1 MSISRRGLARFLPL
15 VAVSQFCIAAPTV
28 RVLIVDGINNHDWE
42 LGTRLI
48 RGILERPGGF
58 TVEVSTTPPANAP
71 AEAWEK
77 WRPEFSRYDVVINN
91 FNGGHLDNG
100 VRWPAE
106 VERALE
112 AYVRGGGGLVVFHA
126 ANNAFLHWPAYNDM
140 IGLGWRA
147 KTFGRGI
154 AIDDN
159 GKPEFIPQGEG
170 AGPGHPALLDFEI
183 HLTPVQHPITEG
195 LPRVWMHPHEQLT
208 HGQHGPAEGLTILTY
223 AKSPVTG
230 RNEPMDWVREYG
242 KGRVYTTMLG
252 HTWKNEPN
260 PNLAS
265 PEFRRLLAQGI
276 RWAAT
281 GK

>member
-1 MSISRRGLARFLPL
+1 MAFGS
-15 VAVSQFCIAAPTV
+15 VWAAPPI
-28 RVLIVDGINNHDWE
+28 RVLIVDGINNHDWQA
-42 LGTRLI
+42 GTRLM
-48 RGILERPGGF
+48 RDILEKQGGF
-58 TVEVSTTPPANAP
+58 TVDVSTSPAANAAP
-71 AEAWEK
+71 EAWDA
-77 WRPEFSRYDVVINN
+77 WRPKFSRYQVVINN

-154 AIDDN
+154 RIGDD
-159 GKPEFIPQGEG
+159 GKPVFIPQGEG

-183 HLTPVQHPITEG
+183 HLTAAKHPITDG
-195 LPRVWMHPHEQLT
+195 LPRVWMHPREQLT

-223 AKSPVTG
+223 AASPVTKQ
-230 RNEPMDWVREYG
+230 NEPMDWVRDYG
-242 KGRVYTTMLG
+242 NGRVYVTMLG
-252 HTWKNEPN
+252 HTWKNEPS
-260 PNLAS
+260 PNFDDVLFQTLFLRGV
-265 PEFRRLLAQGI
+265 E
-276 RWAAT
+276 WAAT
-281 GK
+281 GRVTIPVPKVK